1 MPPESAWEPL
11 LGWVFGE
18 DWAIFSAPLAF
29 QSFQYQPTAFFS
41 WELGLRGRRA
51 QPHLVPYESHCGP
64 GDQSFTSTPC
74 R

>member
-41 WELGLRGRRA
+41 WELGL
-51 QPHLVPYESHCGP
+51 
-64 GDQSFTSTPC
+64 
-74 R
+74 